1 MEKIKID
8 KGAFI
13 ISLDT
18 EFAWGKISLAHKN
31 EYYHLF
37 EETEKVIIRLL
48 ELFKK
53 YDVPVTWAIVG
64 RLLED
69 INNPTEHIQLDLSN
83 YFKGEISNDIYMDE
97 DLNKDDNSYI
107 VKTNLADTIL
117 SYDQNHEI
125 ATHTYSHIY
134 LEDWLDTK
142 YVEEDFIASMQIA
155 KLRGV
160 DFSSIVLPKNIIN
173 HLDILRKYGI
183 KCYRGIDENWYS
195 NLPPKLQKIARQLDC
210 LLPISGDVIEPY
222 EPIEGLMNIPGSIL
236 FRVYHRGFKRFYSTS
251 LLALKAKL
259 ALKKASEQN
268 KIVHLR
274 FHPFNFAYKSD
285 QHFKALES
293 VLIKV
298 KKLQSSGI
306 LETHTMKSMN
316 EKILY
321 SYA

>member
-48 ELFKK
+48 KLFKK

-97 DLNKDDNSYI
+97 NLNKADNSYI

-117 SYDQNHEI
+117 SFDQNHEI

-142 YVEEDFIASMQIA
+142 YVKEDFKATEDIA
-155 KLRGV
+155 KKNRLN
-160 DFSSIVLPKNIIN
+160 FSSIVLPKNIIN
-173 HLDILRKYGI
+173 HLGILRDSGI
-183 KCYRGIDENWYS
+183 NCYRGADENWYS
-195 NLPPKLQKIARQLDC
+195 DLPSKIQKIARQIDC
-210 LLPISGDVIEPY
+210 ILPIPGDVVEPY
-222 EPIEGLMNIPGSIL
+222 ETMPGLLNIPGSIL
-236 FRVYHRGFKRFYSTS
+236 FRVYHRGVKQFYSAN
-251 LLALKAKL
+251 LLSIKT
-259 ALKKASEQN
+259 KKALNKAVTQK

-274 FHPFNFAYKSD
+274 FHPFNFAHKED

-293 VLIKV
+293 VLYQV
-298 KKLQSSGI
+298 SKLRISGS
-306 LETHTMKSMN
+306 LEVHTMKSMS
-316 EKILY
+316 EKILL
-321 SYA
+321 ANV